1 MPSALLLCNF
11 PARFSSIM
19 FFPARF
25 VHHCTAVLVEVLG
38 YYTCIRVI
46 NEVKIQAS
54 HMHTAVVHERTRVY
68 KSSPIQIIHVHA
80 VHAVNLV
87 LL

>member
-1 MPSALLLCNF
+1 
-11 PARFSSIM
+11 
-19 FFPARF
+19 
-25 VHHCTAVLVEVLG
+25 
-38 YYTCIRVI
+38 
-46 NEVKIQAS
+46 
-54 HMHTAVVHERTRVY
+54 MHTAVVHERTRVY